1 MGTPGD
7 VCNAARAD
15 DPSRAREPF
24 ALMPVAIDSAPFG
37 MEVPPAQISRELK
50 KLWERD
56 SGVSTRASLINFA
69 VYCEHVEAM
78 RQNTELIMALTR
90 QHACRAILIGFE
102 PNSDSSQVRAWINAH
117 CHLSRAG
124 AKQICCEQIS
134 FLFEGATRDRI
145 ANTLFAN
152 LDSDLPLYF
161 WWQGNFSADT
171 DEQLWAW
178 VDRLIYDS
186 QCWSEPEPQFVF
198 LDDSLERSSAR
209 LTLCD
214 LNWTRSL
221 HMRQAIAQMFDHP
234 ENLAILHQLK
244 HVTIEHAPGY
254 RFTALLLV
262 GWLAAQLDF
271 VLQRSENDVIDY
283 QRRDGAAV
291 GFSLSAQP
299 GRSISRCELSSGE
312 ASVDVQRDA
321 AGNFFRVKVQLSP
334 ERVYH
339 HLLPA
344 GDNSTESLLLEEI
357 ATGGRHR
364 VYLKALAFARQ
375 ISSRNAERGVGCS
388 A

>member
-1 MGTPGD
+1 M
-7 VCNAARAD
+7 
-15 DPSRAREPF
+15 S
-24 ALMPVAIDSAPFG
+24 VAIDSAPFG

-69 VYCEHVEAM
+69 VFCEGVDAM
-78 RQNTELIMALTR
+78 RRNTELIMALTR
-90 QHACRAILIGFE
+90 HHACRAILIGFE
-102 PNSDSSQVRAWINAH
+102 PNSDASQVRAWINAH

-161 WWQGNFSADT
+161 WWQGNFSEDT

-178 VDRLIYDS
+178 VDRLLYDS
-186 QCWSEPEPQFVF
+186 QCWSDPEPQFAF
-198 LDDSLERSSAR
+198 LDASLERSTAR

-234 ENLAILHQLK
+234 ENLAILQGLAQVK
-244 HVTIEHAPGY
+244 IEYAPGY

-262 GWLAAQLDF
+262 GWLAAQLE
-271 VLQRSENDVIDY
+271 LLLLRSDADALHY
-283 QRRDGAAV
+283 QQRDGASV
-291 GFSLSAQP
+291 RISLHAQP
-299 GRSISRCELSSGE
+299 GRSISRCELSSGDG
-312 ASVDVQRDA
+312 SIDVQRDA

-344 GDNSTESLLLEEI
+344 GDNATESLLLEEI

-364 VYLKALAFARQ
+364 VYLKALSLARQ
-375 ISSRNAERGVGCS
+375 IPSAHAEPGVGCS